1 MRRVYVN
8 EQVCIGCR
16 LCEIYCQL
24 KHAQSK
30 DLVKAFKKEVP
41 RPQPRLR
48 VEENGIVSL
57 SVRCQHCDE
66 APCIQACLTGALTRD
81 PVTSIVAVDEEKCI
95 GCGTCMLV
103 CPLGVITKDTREKKA
118 LKCDICQGE
127 ELPVC
132 VTNCPNEALACVDV

>member
-103 CPLGVITKDTREKKA
+103 CPLGVISRDTGKKKA
-118 LKCDICQGE
+118 LKCDLCQGE